1 MMRIV
6 LLSGV
11 IEFAYGK
18 GLLQRP
24 RISGQ
29 FQFPVFRSNGQVDTH
44 SQSLVS
50 GPGIIVGRKGSVGEV
65 IWLRQN
71 FRPINTT
78 YYVKLKDPDN
88 ELIYWCYALK
98 TLGLEKL
105 NSHSVIPGLN
115 RAARP
120 SPLRH
125 YFVDNPEAG
134 GWNMVLLMEL
144 CDRITSRGT
153 LSTKNDNYYGGDIQ
167 WYSTEELK
175 DDFVFYSEKTIPDD
189 GLDESSAKPFPV
201 NTVMMAIY
209 VVLTVGQ
216 LGILTQEAVFNQSA
230 CRLVA
235 KPSVGYEFI
244 YLYLPLSRF
253 DLNNIANGAVRQNIS
268 VGKVHNFA
276 VVKSDDQMILKFREK
291 IQPILRGL
299 NAILK
304 RT

>member
-1 MMRIV
+1 
-6 LLSGV
+6 
-11 IEFAYGK
+11 
-18 GLLQRP
+18 
-24 RISGQ
+24 
-29 FQFPVFRSNGQVDTH
+29 
-44 SQSLVS
+44 
-50 GPGIIVGRKGSVGEV
+50 
-65 IWLRQN
+65 
-71 FRPINTT
+71 
-78 YYVKLKDPDN
+78 
-88 ELIYWCYALK
+88 
-98 TLGLEKL
+98 
-105 NSHSVIPGLN
+105 
-115 RAARP
+115 
-120 SPLRH
+120 
-125 YFVDNPEAG
+125 
-134 GWNMVLLMEL
+134 MVLLMEL

-291 IQPILRGL
+291 IQPILRRL

>member
-115 RAARP
+115 RDVAYTKQV
-120 SPLRH
+120 PLRSAS
-125 YFVDNPEAG
+125 DQKKIANILG
-134 GWNMVLLMEL
+134 
-144 CDRITSRGT
+144 S
-153 LSTKNDNYYGGDIQ
+153 
-167 WYSTEELK
+167 
-175 DDFVFYSEKTIPDD
+175 
-189 GLDESSAKPFPV
+189 LDEKIELNRRINKA
-201 NTVMMAIY
+201 
-209 VVLTVGQ
+209 LEQ
-216 LGILTQEAVFNQSA
+216 LGQALFVIIL
-230 CRLVA
+230 L
-235 KPSVGYEFI
+235 I
-244 YLYLPLSRF
+244 
-253 DLNNIANGAVRQNIS
+253 
-268 VGKVHNFA
+268 
-276 VVKSDDQMILKFREK
+276 ILKLEGGIWCF
-291 IQPILRGL
+291 
-299 NAILK
+299 
-304 RT
+304 